1 MARNNKG
8 FDLRSRDPITD
19 ELFFVEV
26 KGRVLGAETV
36 TVTKSEILTGL
47 NEPDHFVLA
56 LVAVDGD
63 ATDVR
68 YLRHPFRVSE
78 DSLFDVTSV
87 NFGWD
92 EMWDRAAPPETPER
106 PPVEHWI
113 DLMVERLA
121 NQFSPQQIVLFGSHA
136 RGDAEPDSDI
146 DLLVVMPEVEDRG
159 SAVVEMRR
167 ALETCR
173 WPRTSS

>member
-1 MARNNKG
+1 MGAVMASERAIGRQPHEMARNNKG

-19 ELFFVEV
+19 DLFFVEV

-47 NEPDHFVLA
+47 NAPEHFVLA

-68 YLRHPFRVSE
+68 YLRQPFRVSE

-92 EMWDRAAPPETPER
+92 EMWSRGGTPEPTKQ
-106 PPVEHWI
+106 PPMPNLI
-113 DLMVERLA
+113 DITV
-121 NQFSPQQIVLFGSHA
+121 
-136 RGDAEPDSDI
+136 
-146 DLLVVMPEVEDRG
+146 
-159 SAVVEMRR
+159 
-167 ALETCR
+167 
-173 WPRTSS
+173 